1 MKKRQMYLVRRERYY
16 DDDSTSVNV
25 GIYEIK
31 AAAIAYNKY
40 YNCNVTM
47 SQLVKIFAD
56 KKEFKTI
63 CIKEIYI
70 I

>member
-1 MKKRQMYLVRRERYY
+1 MTMYEVVDMERNTVVYCEF
-16 DDDSTSVNV
+16 DDKAAEV
-25 GIYEIK
+25 

-47 SQLVKIFAD
+47 SQLVEIFAQH
-56 KKEFKTI
+56 KEFKTI
-63 CIKEIYI
+63 CIKKIYI